1 MAIDEDPGVLQ
12 QIARLL
18 NVPTSAFY
26 DPRETRAIG
35 PVAQVAQESSELLEA
50 FAQISD
56 PQVRRECIK
65 FVRAKMSSSSRPTG
79 IALTA
84 DQT

>member
-1 MAIDEDPGVLQ
+1 MAIDEDPRVLQ

-35 PVAQVAQESSELLEA
+35 PVA
-50 FAQISD
+50 
-56 PQVRRECIK
+56 
-65 FVRAKMSSSSRPTG
+65 
-79 IALTA
+79 
-84 DQT
+84 